1 MSAVL
6 QARLETRSGV
16 ATSLA
21 SQLEPSKEPAEFG
34 ALLPEW
40 RGLPKA
46 KAEVAAL
53 MVSQRVPAT
62 AKPGLMP
69 DPALFHTVAEAN
81 TKARCLPWP
90 AERGSAK
97 KSEHSRVVFGSC

>member
-53 MVSQRVPAT
+53 IASQGVPAT
-62 AKPGLMP
+62 VKPGLMP

-81 TKARCLPWP
+81 TKARCLRWP
-90 AERGSAK
+90 AKR
-97 KSEHSRVVFGSC
+97 SECSRVVFGSC